1 MKLSAQTHNNI
12 YFIALMMIAA
22 GLPFWLLLISFAE
35 ILLVVNWVVEG
46 NLKEKWNQLLNQ
58 PAVIGLASIY
68 LLHVIG
74 LFWTNEDFG
83 YALKDLRIKLPL
95 LLLPIVVAT
104 SAQLTKKQL
113 FQVLGVFISAV
124 FFASI
129 ASVLSYYGVI
139 GNVAHDAREMSIF
152 ISHIR
157 FSLLVSL
164 AIFALFYIV
173 FFYECNNALK
183 TAMLVVLVW
192 LIIFLFF
199 LKAMSG
205 IVAFLI
211 TLLVMLGYFAVRI
224 NNRTIRSLV
233 VSALVIIPV
242 FVGLYLVQLTLDFF
256 QEKEEIRY
264 DQLPQKTANGEEY
277 FHFYGN
283 QQTENG
289 YYVNYHIAENEL
301 REAWAKRSALGLEEK
316 DAKGQPLFETLKRF
330 LTSKGLKK
338 DREGVAQLKD
348 HEIEAIESGVA
359 NVKYLTANSLEVR
372 IHKIM
377 WEFDNYA
384 KGMNPQ
390 GNSVTQRIEFWRAG
404 WEIYKAN
411 PLIGVGTG
419 DVPNAFNTVYNK
431 MNSPLDSQYR
441 LRGHNQYLTFA
452 LTFGTFG
459 FIWFLSALLLPF
471 FTRENS
477 KRYFY
482 LAFFSIAAA
491 SMINEDT
498 LETQIGV
505 TFFAFFAAL
514 FLFGYKC
521 DSPDHPT
528 TVR

>member
-1 MKLSAQTHNNI
+1 MKLSAQTHNTI

-35 ILLVVNWVVEG
+35 ILLITNWLVEG
-46 NLKEKWNQLLNQ
+46 NLKEKWKSFIRQ
-58 PAVIGLASIY
+58 PAAIGLSSIY
-68 LLHVIG
+68 LLHFIG
-74 LFWTNEDFG
+74 LLWTNEDFS

-95 LLLPIVVAT
+95 LILPLVIAT
-104 SAQLTKKQL
+104 STQLTKKQL
-113 FQVLGVFISAV
+113 FQVLGVFITAV
-124 FFASI
+124 FLASI
-129 ASVLSYYGVI
+129 VSVMSYYGVVGDI
-139 GNVAHDAREMSIF
+139 SHDSREMSIF

-183 TAMLVVLVW
+183 TLMLVLLVW

-211 TLLVMLGYFAVRI
+211 TLIVMLGYFAVRI

-233 VSALVIIPV
+233 VSALVIIP
-242 FVGLYLVQLTLDFF
+242 FFLGLYLVQLTIDFF
-256 QEKEEIRY
+256 QEKEEIQY
-264 DQLPQKTANGEEY
+264 NQLPKKTADGEKY
-277 FHFYGN
+277 YHLYGN

-289 YYVNYHIAENEL
+289 YYVNYHIAPEEMHA
-301 REAWAKRSALGLEEK
+301 AWDKRSSLNLEGTDK
-316 DAKGQPLFETLKRF
+316 KGQPLFETLKRF

-338 DREGVAQLKD
+338 DKRGIEQLSD
-348 HEIEAIESGVA
+348 AEIEAVERGVA
-359 NVKYLTANSLEVR
+359 NVKYLTSNSLEIR
-372 IHKIM
+372 IHKIL
-377 WEFDNYA
+377 WEFDNYS

-404 WEIYKAN
+404 LEIYKAN

-419 DVPNAFNTVYNK
+419 DVPLAFSKVYNK
-431 MNSPLDSQYR
+431 INSPLDTKYR

-452 LTFGTFG
+452 LTFGTVG
-459 FIWFLSALLLPF
+459 LIWFLTAFLLPF
-471 FTRENS
+471 FTRENAR
-477 KRYFY
+477 RYFY
-482 LAFFSIAAA
+482 LTFFSIAAA

-498 LETQIGV
+498 LETQTGV

-514 FLFGYKC
+514 FLFGYQC
-521 DSPDHPT
+521 DKQNHLT